1 MTDADRP
8 HDELLADLVDAIL
21 NVERELHH
29 RHRGEPDVIPLNDT
43 ERLVMRYVDRHP
55 GAPAG
60 VVADGTRLLR
70 SNLSHALRG
79 LEAKGLVVRTPD
91 PDDARSSRLHPTPLA
106 ATNLARL
113 RHVWAGAVAGALP
126 PGSDDDVAAAVRL
139 LEGVATSLAARR
151 AEAG

>member
-8 HDELLADLVDAIL
+8 RDALLGSLVDAVL
-21 NVERELHH
+21 DVERELQHSH
-29 RHRGEPDVIPLNDT
+29 RDVPGVIPLNDT

-60 VVADGTRLLR
+60 VVAAGTRLLR

-113 RHVWAGAVAGALP
+113 RRVWSDAVAGALP
-126 PGSDDDVAAAVRL
+126 PGSDDDVTAAVRL
-139 LEGVATSLAARR
+139 LEGVATSMAAAR